1 MYPEPAPVAQLDAG
15 TARSYSARGIMR
27 PSSLEP
33 GMLVTLLMG
42 GEDTIA
48 SDGAAVY
55 LVTDQQDKKGNPM
68 LVDRESGATVWA
80 GPDSIW
86 AVW

>member
-1 MYPEPAPVAQLDAG
+1 MYGEPTPVSQLGAG
-15 TARSYSARGIMR
+15 DTRSYPARGIMR

-42 GEDTIA
+42 GEDTMA
-48 SDGAAVY
+48 SDGAVVY
-55 LVTDQQDKKGNPM
+55 LVSDQQDKKDNPM